1 MIFLVLED
9 NVEIAED
16 IVKTINSIETDSK
29 VLVAPTIRE
38 GFELAKRNEIDVF
51 LIDIHLPDGN
61 GIDFSRKIREDYE
74 QHPIITISDNY
85 SDEAQLRMFREVKGL
100 AYLPK
105 PFRREELIEEISNAI
120 KLATLI
126 DDKTLTIKMKKTVYV
141 FKVSEIVYIER
152 TDSKEL
158 FNGKI
163 RAWNARSFHVSED
176 CTVYTDFESASGNKS
191 NPSGSVSGSRT
202 LILDL

>member
-1 MIFLVLED
+1 MKIWKCLLFIIVVLLLITACGNMEGGT
-9 NVEIAED
+9 VI
-16 IVKTINSIETDSK
+16 INNNSK
-29 VLVAPTIRE
+29 KEFTGRVW
-38 GFELAKRNEIDVF
+38 
-51 LIDIHLPDGN
+51 
-61 GIDFSRKIREDYE
+61 
-74 QHPIITISDNY
+74 
-85 SDEAQLRMFREVKGL
+85 
-100 AYLPK
+100 
-105 PFRREELIEEISNAI
+105 
-120 KLATLI
+120 
-126 DDKTLTIKMKKTVYV
+126 
-141 FKVSEIVYIER
+141 